1 MADLGDSLYFESLD
15 LILHENLGSVT
26 FFGKPRQKHYM
37 LTSSRYVEVIKPIR
51 STVTTSFVKRNNR
64 DLENHTLR
72 SQQHL

>member
-1 MADLGDSLYFESLD
+1 MYFESLD
-15 LILHENLGSVT
+15 LILYENLGSVT
-26 FFGKPRQKHYM
+26 FFGKPRQKH
-37 LTSSRYVEVIKPIR
+37 SINPSRYVEVIKPIR